1 MNQPL
6 ADKVVVV
13 TGGSAGIGRAAAL
26 AFARAGARLA
36 VADVDV
42 GGGEETAH
50 LIEQAGGQAFFVRTD
65 VSQAVQVEQLIRHTL
80 EKFGRLDCAFN
91 NAGINEERGTVVDCS
106 EALWDRTLEI
116 NLKGIWLCMKYEIPP
131 MLRNGGGAIVNTA
144 SIVGLSSARQVPAYV
159 ASKYGIIGLTRAT
172 ARDFGQQGI
181 RVNAVCPGT
190 IRTSMYIRRLGDDP
204 EVDARLAA
212 ESVMGRLGTA
222 EDIADVVV
230 WLCTDAARF
239 VNGHSML
246 VDGGDL
252 A

>member
-13 TGGSAGIGRAAAL
+13 TGGSAGIGQAAAL

-50 LIEQAGGQAFFVRTD
+50 LIEQAGGQALFVRTD
-65 VSQAVQVEQLIRHTL
+65 VSQAVQVEQLIRHTVD
-80 EKFGRLDCAFN
+80 KFGRLDCAFN
-91 NAGINEERGTVVDCS
+91 NAGINEERGTVVDCT

-116 NLKGIWLCMKYEIPP
+116 NLKGIWLCLKYEIPP
-131 MLRNGGGAIVNTA
+131 MLQNGGGAIVNTA

-190 IRTSMYIRRLGDDP
+190 IRTPMYVRRLGDDP